1 MSIRKTALAAI
12 LSSVA
17 LPALYLASAPAAAQP
32 VHEAAAIGYVESA
45 RALYQSGQYEKASA
59 EIKSALKAH
68 PNDGAARLLL
78 GQMLLGEGDITGAL
92 KELGRAHTLA
102 PSDETA
108 VLLAEA
114 RLQAGDA
121 EGAISLVRGPSATPD
136 GTVRRLTITGVAS
149 SFLGD
154 YDAAEVAYEKIIEMD
169 PRRVEGHF
177 GLAHVYNERKNY
189 RAAAEKLEQITQ
201 GKPDFAPAWSL
212 RGEVAMERGFL
223 DEAFAS
229 FDQAI
234 ALTPDSTLPL
244 IARARAFLSAGR
256 LEEARADAERVE
268 KLAENSPIAHYLHS
282 AVAYA
287 EGEID
292 KANRAFT
299 HLQRS
304 FDNFSPAVL
313 LGALIK
319 QRKGELNQAGALFR
333 RYIEM
338 KPNSIEARRALAAVR
353 LASDQP
359 RNALDMLDVVLSE
372 RPDDVESLH
381 RRASALVG
389 TSRYREATALYTRL
403 LNKGSPQQR
412 RHAEEALTLLAP
424 SPGASNDPVTQYPA
438 ARHLLVKA
446 IDRLYEGDAAQARAL
461 LGAVNVDDSA
471 LLFSLRGRS
480 EAGLGNLREARQSL
494 EHAIFLDPERLDAVR
509 ALTQLDRRE
518 GRAAETL
525 PRMQAL
531 LQKRPDNEP
540 LIVEIASF
548 LESGGNTDEMVA
560 FLTEQRTA
568 MPNATSLSR
577 PLIAGLSQQGNTVEA
592 AAEAT
597 RFALLEPTNP
607 DTLLYAAR
615 VLVTAGVPDRAVEV
629 LRRLQAVS
637 PNDPEIVMELAET
650 QGFAGDID
658 AARQTLR
665 NAAARWPDNRD
676 IAAAQVGL
684 EMATERPDAVTALI
698 EQRRASDPAAA
709 ARLSLIAGTG
719 DPAEA
724 HNVLQQVFAEN
735 PSSEAAIDV
744 FEARQR
750 IGLHEEAL
758 DEMTRWLESNPND
771 VDALREFAA
780 ALLSYGRLDRAEIAY
795 EQVIILDAND
805 VTALNNYAW
814 LRHIGGR
821 NDALEF
827 ARRAYYLSDDS
838 PDIADTYGWLLVN
851 YGRLKEGLEVL
862 RRANAGAPDNPE
874 IAFHLASALSKA
886 GLRDDARALMVSTL
900 EGQPKFAAREDVSA
914 LMQTLDAA
922 SEG

>member
-1 MSIRKTALAAI
+1 MSIRKTALAAF
-12 LSSVA
+12 LTSVA
-17 LPALYLASAPAAAQP
+17 VPALYLASTPAAAQA
-32 VHEAAAIGYVESA
+32 VHEIVDGGYVESA
-45 RALYQSGQYEKASA
+45 RSLYQAGEFERAST
-59 EIKSALKAH
+59 EIKNALKIH

-78 GQMLLGEGDITGAL
+78 GQMLLGEGDVTGAL

-102 PSDETA
+102 PTDETA

-136 GTVRRLTITGVAS
+136 GTVRRLTITGVAQ

-154 YDAAEVAYEKIIEMD
+154 YDAAARAYERIIEID

-177 GLAHVYNERKNY
+177 GLAHVYNERKDF
-189 RAAAEKLEQITQ
+189 RAAAEKLEQITT

-212 RGEVAMERGFL
+212 RGEVAVERGFM

-229 FDQAI
+229 FEQAVKYS
-234 ALTPDSTLPL
+234 PDSTLPL
-244 IARARAFLSAGR
+244 IARARAYLSVGR
-256 LEEARADAERVE
+256 IEEAKADAETVQ

-292 KANRAFT
+292 KANRSFT

-353 LASDQP
+353 LAGDQP
-359 RNALDMLDVVLSE
+359 RNALDILDVVLAE

-389 TSRYREATALYTRL
+389 TSRYREATSLYSKL
-403 LNKGSPQQR
+403 LNTGSPQQR
-412 RHAEEALTLLAP
+412 RHAEEALALLDP
-424 SPGASNDPVTQYPA
+424 KQGNSTDPVMQYPA
-438 ARHLLVKA
+438 ARHVLVKA
-446 IDRLYEGDAAQARAL
+446 IDRLYEGDAAKARVL
-461 LGAVNVDDSA
+461 IGAVNLDDSA

-480 EAGLGNLREARQSL
+480 AAGLGNLDEARQSL
-494 EHAIFLDPERLDAVR
+494 EHAVFLDPERIDAVR
-509 ALTQLDRRE
+509 ALIQLDRRE

-525 PRMQAL
+525 PRMKAL
-531 LQKRPDNEP
+531 LQKQPGSEA
-540 LIVEIASF
+540 LVAEIAAF
-548 LESGGNTDEMVA
+548 LEGSGNTDEMVA
-560 FLTEQRTA
+560 FLTEQRA
-568 MPNATSLSR
+568 QMPQAKSLSR
-577 PLIAGLSQQGNTVEA
+577 PLIAGLFQKGRVDDAVAEA
-592 AAEAT
+592 ARYA
-597 RFALLEPTNP
+597 ALDPDNP
-607 DTLLYAAR
+607 DTLRFVAR
-615 VLVTAGVPDRAVEV
+615 TLVTANAPDQAIKVQQ
-629 LRRLQAVS
+629 RLLSLS
-637 PNDPEIVMELAET
+637 PNDSEIVLELAET
-650 QGFAGDID
+650 QGFAGQIEN
-658 AARQTLR
+658 ARTTLR
-665 NAAARWPDNRD
+665 NAAARWPDDRK
-676 IAAAQVGL
+676 IAQAQIGL
-684 EMATERPDAVTALI
+684 EMATNRPDAVEALI
-698 EQRRASDPAAA
+698 AQRRAIDPAKAA
-709 ARLSLIAGTG
+709 HLSLFSATG

-724 HNVLQQVFAEN
+724 HNILQTVFAEN
-735 PSSEAAIDV
+735 PSSEAAIDL

-750 IGLHEEAL
+750 IGFADEAL
-758 DEMTRWLESNPND
+758 DGMTRWLEKNPND
-771 VDALREFAA
+771 VDAMREFAA
-780 ALLSYGRLDRAEIAY
+780 ALLNTGRLDRAEIAY
-795 EQVIILDAND
+795 EQAIILDPND

-827 ARRAYYLSDDS
+827 ARRAYFLADDS
-838 PDIADTYGWLLVN
+838 PEIADTYGWLLVN

-874 IAFHLASALSKA
+874 IAFHLASALTKA
-886 GLRDDARALMVSTL
+886 EMRDDARALMVATL
-900 EGQPKFAAREDVSA
+900 KQQPKFAARDDVSA
-914 LMQTLDAA
+914 LMTSLGAA